1 MKAIFTGTEQDLI
14 DVGFER
20 EELTSFFRIIHEK
33 ENITHYF
40 VRTSYVKENKRN
52 HIYKVV
58 IFGNKILMSEY
69 FKDGVKTLNDNSL
82 IQDLIDKNLVRFEKE

>member
-1 MKAIFTGTEQDLI
+1 MKAIFTGTEKDLI
-14 DVGFER
+14 DAEFKR
-20 EELTSFFRIIHEK
+20 EELTPFFRALHEK

-40 VRTSYVKENKRN
+40 VRTSYVKKNKRN
-52 HIYKVV
+52 HIYKII
-58 IFGNKILMSEY
+58 IFGNKIFMGEY